1 MKRADRRLLRNNPQV
16 ASRAEAWIETYASK
30 DHTSFAWKVASR
42 AEAWIETRAPAG
54 DAQQRIRRLPCGG
67 VD

>member
-42 AEAWIETRAPAG
+42 AEAWIET
-54 DAQQRIRRLPCGG
+54 
-67 VD
+67 VFNSY